1 MFLEVLENALFVHGS
16 WHATI
21 KVLFERLVYICE
33 QITEN
38 IVILK
43 LREQKCI
50 SGFFF
55 LTE

>member
-55 LTE
+55 FN

>member
-38 IVILK
+38 IVK

-50 SGFFF
+50 SGIFF